1 MRYRV
6 NIIEPWESG
15 TDRSIDANI
24 VKYTCD
30 QFLLFTEKKINVKG
44 NDAQYFICKLKS
56 EKLRSPFNN
65 KESGIYEISMVFDKD
80 ITNELQELP
89 DIENYRGNF
98 LTGELII

>member
-15 TDRSIDANI
+15 TDKSVGADI
-24 VKYTCD
+24 VKQTGD
-30 QFLLFTEKKINVKG
+30 QFLLFIEKKINVKG

-56 EKLRSPFNN
+56 EKLRNPFNN
-65 KESGIYEISMVFDKD
+65 NESGIYEISMVFDKD
-80 ITNELQELP
+80 ITNELQDLP